1 MSIIIVGV
9 GSADFSPMREL
20 DSDEQALEQDGHKA
34 VRDIVQ
40 FVSMKDYM
48 SSDGM
53 ITNHGD
59 LARDVLYEVPDQVE
73 AYFKLHGLKPGFGKK
88 QGSGY

>member
-1 MSIIIVGV
+1 
-9 GSADFSPMREL
+9 MREL
-20 DSDEQALEQDGHKA
+20 DSDECVLEQDGRKA

-48 SSDGM
+48 SPDGQ

-59 LARDVLYEVPDQVE
+59 LARDVLYEIPDQVE
-73 AYFKLHGLKPGFGKK
+73 AFYKLHGLKPGFGKK
-88 QGSGY
+88 PIEATGY